1 MAVALVHDD
10 FAIHGSNEDIFRIG
24 HQQAVVAPAANM
36 VMALIESAVQMHE
49 FSGISFE
56 RSRSRIQVWIKFGL
70 PGGRFWLQ
78 DRIDSEG

>member
-24 HQQAVVAPAANM
+24 HQQAVVAPATNM
-36 VMALIESAVQMHE
+36 VIALVESAVQMHE

-56 RSRSRIQVWIKFGL
+56 RGRSRIQVWIEFRLAGGGFG
-70 PGGRFWLQ
+70 LQ